1 MAFKG
6 KTMDDLIRIMS
17 AGAGFRLDA
26 RARAMDELILIAAA
40 SKSGGGRLVLT
51 GMSIYNTDDL
61 MRIASAG
68 AGHVTF
74 EE

>member
-6 KTMDDLIRIMS
+6 KTIDNLVVSSS

-40 SKSGGGRLVLT
+40 SKTGGGRLVLA
-51 GMSIYNTDDL
+51 GMSIYDTDDL
-61 MRIASAG
+61 MRIATAG

>member
-1 MAFKG
+1 
-6 KTMDDLIRIMS
+6 MDDLIRIMS

-26 RARAMDELILIAAA
+26 RARA
-40 SKSGGGRLVLT
+40 SGGGRLVLT
-51 GMSIYNTDDL
+51 GMSIYDTDDL
-61 MRIASAG
+61 MRIATTG

>member
-6 KTMDDLIRIMS
+6 KTTGDLIRIMR

-26 RARAMDELILIAAA
+26 RVRAVGELIQFAAA
-40 SKSGGGRLVLT
+40 TKSGGGRLVLS

-61 MRIASAG
+61 MRIATAG